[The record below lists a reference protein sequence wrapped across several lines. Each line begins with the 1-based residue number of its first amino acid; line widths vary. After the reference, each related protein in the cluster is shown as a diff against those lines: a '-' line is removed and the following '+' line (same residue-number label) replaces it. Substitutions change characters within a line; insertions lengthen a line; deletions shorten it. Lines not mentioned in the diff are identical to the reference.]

1 MAAAKGGKSA
11 AGAAAPVPPF
21 CPRRVRGRRRRL
33 WARPRWV
40 PRARSGVSP
49 VLPSP
54 ASPHTRLGFVFRSPR
69 VSLQRFE
76 HGPGRLALRA
86 GAAEG
91 QRVTPHTRIPCVP
104 PSSATSQRVS
114 PPSSRPSGGGRAGS
128 AAPALFP
135 QPGSPQGC
143 RGERHRSPPPH
154 HLHPPLGF
162 LHPYPTK
169 DLFEGLYSSPTREFG
184 GKDAEF
190 GGGLVPT
197 SCLVPPC
204 GFVPTLEAPHK
215 CPMSPKPFVL
225 AIICPILTI
234 SVAYW
239 P

>member
-76 HGPGRLALRA
+76 HGPGRLALRV

-143 RGERHRSPPPH
+143 RGERHRSPRPIIFILLWGSFTLIPPKIF
-154 HLHPPLGF
+154 LKDSIHPPLGN
-162 LHPYPTK
+162 LGVKMQNLEVDWCRLRVLSPHAA
-169 DLFEGLYSSPTREFG
+169 SSPHLRLLIS
-184 GKDAEF
+184 A
-190 GGGLVPT
+190 P
-197 SCLVPPC
+197 CLPNPS
-204 GFVPTLEAPHK
+204 F
-215 CPMSPKPFVL
+215 
-225 AIICPILTI
+225 
-234 SVAYW
+234 
-239 P
+239 